1 MPGDIVEFRDEIDNS
16 SLRPLYVFDS
26 RDNPF
31 EPTRG
36 QRLSLGVEYAGGFLG
51 GENYF
56 IRPELAYSTFLPVS
70 NYPTETVFAINV
82 EGGLVDEFG
91 DRDLSPLE
99 RFYLGGENSI
109 RGHRFR
115 SLFLRKENGDP
126 VTDPDTGVILGG
138 TSFMQVNLEYHF
150 LLGGPFRL
158 ILFGDAGNV
167 FGGEQSLDL
176 SNLRYTA
183 GAEMRILLPVFG
195 APLRFIYAV
204 NLNEKPK
211 DSFEDFQ
218 FSIGTSF

>member
-1 MPGDIVEFRDEIDNS
+1 VI
-16 SLRPLYVFDS
+16 DS
-26 RDNPF
+26 RDHPF

-36 QRLSLGVEYAGGFLG
+36 QRLSVGVEYAGGFLG
-51 GENYF
+51 GETYF
-56 IRPELAYSTFLPVS
+56 IRPELAYSTFIPVS
-70 NYPTETVFAINV
+70 NYPTQTVFALNV
-82 EGGLVDEFG
+82 EGGMIDPFG
-91 DRDLSPLE
+91 GRELPTLE

-115 SLFLRKENGDP
+115 SLFLRKPNGDP
-126 VTDPDTGVILGG
+126 VLDPDTGIILGG
-138 TSFMQVNLEYHF
+138 DSFMQINLEYHF

-158 ILFGDAGNV
+158 IMFGDAGNV
-167 FGGEQSLDL
+167 FGEEQTFDL

-183 GAEMRILLPVFG
+183 GAELRILLPVFG

-204 NLNEKPK
+204 NLDEKPK